1 MRNDTWTHALA
12 RLAVR
17 PLLGTRV
24 TPNHLTTLRLL
35 TGLAACICLAV
46 GPDTLRGGLH
56 GALFWGGL
64 LWVLSAFLDRADGEL
79 ARIGDMMSPGGHR
92 YDTLVD
98 DAVNGL
104 FFLAIG
110 IGLRHAHLL
119 GHDLGLWTIGFG
131 ALSGVLLL
139 ACNRMSEIY
148 ETRAPGPRIWS
159 GAWGF
164 HPDDALYL
172 LGPAA
177 WFGLLLPVLLGA
189 MLGTSVMTFLTAIKL
204 SRLRHRMSSLDPVQ
218 G

>member
-12 RLAVR
+12 RFMVR
-17 PLLGTRV
+17 PLIGTRV
-24 TPNHLTTLRLL
+24 RPNHLTTLRLL
-35 TGLAACICLAV
+35 TGLAACLCLAA
-46 GPDTLRGGLH
+46 GPALPRQ
-56 GALFWGGL
+56 ALFWGGL
-64 LWVLSAFLDRADGEL
+64 LWILSAFLDRADGEL

-104 FFLAIG
+104 FFLSIG

-131 ALSGVLLL
+131 ALSSVMLLL
-139 ACNRMSEIY
+139 CNRMSEIY

-177 WFGLLLPVLLGA
+177 WLGLLLPILLGA
-189 MLGTSVMTFLTAIKL
+189 MLGSTVMALLTAIKL
-204 SRLRHRMSSLDPVQ
+204 SRLRHGTSSFDPVQ

>member
-35 TGLAACICLAV
+35 TGLASCLCLAL
-46 GPDTLRGGLH
+46 GPLSLH

-64 LWVLSAFLDRADGEL
+64 LWILSAFLDRADGEL

-98 DAVNGL
+98 DGVNCL

-119 GHDLGLWTIGFG
+119 GHDLGLWTVGFG
-131 ALSGVLLL
+131 ALSSVLLL
-139 ACNRMSEIY
+139 LCNRMSEIY

-177 WFGLLLPVLLGA
+177 WFGLLLPILLAA
-189 MLGTSVMTFLTAIKL
+189 MLGTAVMALLTAIKL
-204 SRLRHRMSSLDPVQ
+204 LRLRHRTPALDPIQ